1 MKVYVDSRRLRIL
14 KALDWK
20 NDELSHLT
28 TKPKETCIW
37 VVPLG
42 HINMKKLEEY
52 LTTRTG
58 SFDHVAGFRPTG
70 WSHTKKSASIITS
83 NTRGR
88 VAVHNVPYSEHSSFP
103 ELVDCLACLRP
114 KRIVPTV
121 SVSKSQQQVDLLLS
135 HWKA

>member
-1 MKVYVDSRRLRIL
+1 VHVDARRLRIL
-14 KALDWK
+14 KSIEWR
-20 NDELSHLT
+20 NNELSRLT
-28 TKPKETCIW
+28 TKSSETCIW

-42 HINMKKLEEY
+42 HINMKRLEDY

-58 SFDHVAGFRPTG
+58 SFDRVVGFRPTG
-70 WSHTKKSASIITS
+70 WSHSKKGAGIVTS
-83 NTRGR
+83 NARGR

-103 ELVDCLACLRP
+103 ELVDCLACMRP

-135 HWKA
+135 HWKR